1 MGARNTLDGCLGDR
15 GREQGASTQW
25 TASMCWA
32 QRWKGTAL
40 GEAPWRL
47 LASERGAGIRRGCQH
62 EWGRG
67 RVSLLAL
74 SI

>member
-1 MGARNTLDGCLGDR
+1 MDGMGALETGG
-15 GREQGASTQW
+15 GGSEQGASTQR
-25 TASMCWA
+25 TASMYWA

-47 LASERGAGIRRGCQH
+47 LASGRGAGMQGCQH